1 MEKEL
6 AWRKSLREVADNP
19 DFIFIE
25 MEGLK
30 KELETK
36 DDPDISYLKEKHR
49 HIGQWID
56 EIEKFHFK
64 KLRKEV
70 V

>member
-1 MEKEL
+1 MEEKKL
-6 AWRKSLREVADNP
+6 AWKKSLEAVADNP
-19 DFIFIE
+19 DYIFYE

-30 KELETK
+30 KELGH
-36 DDPDISYLKEKHR
+36 DDPDVGYMREKLR

-64 KLRKEV
+64 KVREV